1 MMQSNKLD
9 QSCYDDLLH
18 FNDPDILEEAL
29 KLAEVIIDELTTTT
43 TFDNV

>member
-1 MMQSNKLD
+1 MIPSSKLY

-29 KLAEVIIDELTTTT
+29 KLAESIIDELAIL